1 MPARFSSSP
10 GIPVTKSQMLVH
22 WNLHLL
28 FLTGRTRCIRNAPAL
43 MHGLYSIRFSQL
55 AHQTSDFLVIR
66 SITYKQTLIKTG
78 RKGRFINQ
86 VPLSSCFYEYLFRDF
101 CDGRKEKCSDWMRQQ
116 KKGELREPCIKAG
129 AFRKAFVLDVRR
141 KGMGVPLDEHSLASL
156 HPFKSLR

>member
-10 GIPVTKSQMLVH
+10 GIPVTKKQMLVH

-55 AHQTSDFLVIR
+55 AHQMADFPITR
-66 SITYKQTLIKTG
+66 SVSYKQTFIKTG
-78 RKGRFINQ
+78 RKGRFIEN
-86 VPLSSCFYEYLFRDF
+86 VPLSSRFYEYLFRNLRD
-101 CDGRKEKCSDWMRQQ
+101 DRTEKRTDWMKQQ

-129 AFRKAFVLDVRR
+129 AFRKAFVLDVR
-141 KGMGVPLDEHSLASL
+141 
-156 HPFKSLR
+156 